1 MRSIVRFALVAV
13 AAVLAGCQI
22 TGAYRDA
29 KYAESASAYT
39 GDIPPKPVYFRY
51 VMEFPDNTMYF
62 FPIFDDNPPHS
73 DLKLNS
79 FRCFGREDGTV
90 GVVANVQNLG
100 SSVVPAIPFFFG
112 DRGTLRVA
120 AIVTTAQGASEEL
133 SGVQYVPMTVSGT
146 VDIPLTSTR
155 AKAGEIVRIDV
166 VVDPDHIVP
175 DPLRDNNVLSWSG
188 TMQSAGPQCTAM
200 R

>member
-1 MRSIVRFALVAV
+1 ML
-13 AAVLAGCQI
+13 LAGCQF

-29 KYAESASAYT
+29 WYEQSASVYT
-39 GDIPPKPVYFRY
+39 GDIPPHPVYFRY

-90 GVVANVQNLG
+90 GVIANVQNLG
-100 SSVVPAIPFFFG
+100 STIVPAIPFFYG
-112 DRGTLRVA
+112 ERGALRVA
-120 AIVTTAQGASEEL
+120 ATVTTTQGAIEEL
-133 SGVQYVPMTVSGT
+133 TGVQYAPMTVAGT
-146 VDIPLTSTR
+146 VSIPLTSTR
-155 AKAGEIVRIDV
+155 ARAEEIVRIDV

-175 DPLRDNNVLSWSG
+175 DPLRDNNALSWSG
-188 TMQSAGPQCTAM
+188 TMQSASPQCTAM

>member
-1 MRSIVRFALVAV
+1 MRSIVRFALIIA
-13 AAVLAGCQI
+13 AAVLAGCQF

-29 KYAESASAYT
+29 WYEQSASVYT
-39 GDIPPKPVYFRY
+39 GDIPPRPVYFRY

-62 FPIFDDNPPHS
+62 YPIFDDNPPHS

-90 GVVANVQNLG
+90 GVIANVQNLG
-100 SSVVPAIPFFFG
+100 STVVPAVPFFYG
-112 DRGTLRVA
+112 DRGALRVTA
-120 AIVTTAQGASEEL
+120 TVTTAQGAIEEL
-133 SGVQYVPMTVSGT
+133 EGVQYVPMTVAGT
-146 VDIPLTSTR
+146 VNIPLTSTR
-155 AKAGEIVRIDV
+155 AKAEEIVRIDV

-175 DPLRDNNVLSWSG
+175 DPLRDNNVLFWSG
-188 TMQSAGPQCTAM
+188 TMQSTSPQCTAM

>member
-1 MRSIVRFALVAV
+1 MRSIVRFALITA
-13 AAVLAGCQI
+13 AAVLAGCQF

-29 KYAESASAYT
+29 WYEQSATAYT
-39 GDIPPKPVYFRY
+39 SEIQPRPVYFRY

-90 GVVANVQNLG
+90 GVIANVQNLG
-100 SSVVPAIPFFFG
+100 SSIVPAIPFFYG
-112 DRGTLRVA
+112 ERGALRVA
-120 AIVTTAQGASEEL
+120 ATVTTTQGVSEEL
-133 SGVQYVPMTVSGT
+133 SGVQYVPMTVAGT

-155 AKAGEIVRIDV
+155 VKAEEIVRIDV
-166 VVDPDHIVP
+166 VLDPDHIVP

-188 TMQSAGPQCTAM
+188 TMQSASPQCMAM

>member
-1 MRSIVRFALVAV
+1 MVGAAAL
-13 AAVLAGCQI
+13 LAGCQF

-29 KYAESASAYT
+29 WYAQSASPYT
-39 GDIPPKPVYFRY
+39 SDIPPHPVYFRY

-62 FPIFDDNPPHS
+62 FPIFDDSPPHS

-90 GVVANVQNLG
+90 GVVASVQNLG
-100 SSVVPAIPFFFG
+100 STVVPAIPFFYG
-112 DRGTLRVA
+112 DRGALRVTA
-120 AIVTTAQGASEEL
+120 TVTTAQGASEEL
-133 SGVQYVPMTVSGT
+133 SGVQYAPLTVAGT
-146 VDIPLTSTR
+146 VNIALTSTR
-155 AKAGEIVRIDV
+155 ARAEEIVRIDV

-188 TMQSAGPQCTAM
+188 TMQSAGAQCIAM